1 MSEASN
7 VVGVDYVLLD
17 AVIKQL
23 GVDIQKMSEKIPE
36 LESETKKLSD
46 QGADSIAMIN
56 ILNDAKKKINVATE
70 NVAKFKQYMNNAG
83 ATIGGTET
91 RNRNF
96 VYDAYN
102 QA

>member
-1 MSEASN
+1 MSE
-7 VVGVDYVLLD
+7 VGVKYELLKT
-17 AVIKQL
+17 VIGDL
-23 GVDIQKMSEKIPE
+23 GKDIQKMNEKIPE
-36 LESETKKLSD
+36 LEREIKKLSD
-46 QGADSIAMIN
+46 QGADSVAMIN